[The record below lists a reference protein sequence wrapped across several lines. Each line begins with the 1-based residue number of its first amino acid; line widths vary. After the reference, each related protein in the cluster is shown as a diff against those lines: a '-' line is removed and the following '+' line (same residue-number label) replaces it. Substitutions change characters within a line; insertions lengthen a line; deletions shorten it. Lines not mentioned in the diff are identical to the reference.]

1 MGFDK
6 MKMKQQLTLFILIF
20 AFTFASCRSKGPHN
34 AVWESKHHPSD
45 ELRGDY
51 KKAAEAETKSYK
63 SSKKRY
69 LRNKRKGN

>member
-1 MGFDK
+1 MEFDK
-6 MKMKQQLTLFILIF
+6 IKMKRVTFYILIF
-20 AFTFASCRSKGPHN
+20 AITFASCRSKGPHN

-51 KKAAEAETKSYK
+51 KKAADAETKDYK

-69 LRNKRKGN
+69 LKRKRKGR